1 MRVNLYPFGSGTESG
16 DQPAVASHIA
26 GPFEGWA
33 GRTVFRLRNGQVW
46 QQTSPG
52 YLYRYAYMPRVLI
65 LPSLNGYRM
74 KVEGISRTIPV
85 KRLR

>member
-1 MRVNLYPFGSGTESG
+1 MRVNLYPFGSGTETG

-46 QQTSPG
+46 QQASPG

-65 LPSLNGYRM
+65 LFIGDGYRM
-74 KVEGISRTIPV
+74 RVQGLTQSIRV
-85 KRLR
+85 RRLR

>member
-1 MRVNLYPFGSGTESG
+1 MRDSLYPFGSETEG
-16 DQPAVASHIA
+16 ADQPAVASRIEGA
-26 GPFEGWA
+26 FEGWA
-33 GRTVFRLRNGQVW
+33 GRTVFQLRNGQIW
-46 QQTSPG
+46 QQAAPG

-85 KRLR
+85 RRVR